1 MEDTMKRL
9 AISLLLGV
17 AALIA
22 AALSSP
28 PQTVEAEGFEWITDY
43 KTGLEK
49 ARTEQKPI
57 FLEFRCMP

>member
-1 MEDTMKRL
+1 MKRL
-9 AISLLLGV
+9 TSSLLLGV

-22 AALSSP
+22 ATLTSP
-28 PQTVEAEGFEWITDY
+28 PQTVDADGFEWITDY
-43 KTGLEK
+43 KTGIEK